1 MVIDVSHCSE
11 KTTFDIIEMT
21 AVPILANHANAKTL
35 TVATRGPYLLGRNKS
50 NRELLAI
57 AETGGVIGVTTVAW
71 MLDRDGDTKGD
82 VEDFLAHLD
91 YIVKLVGVDHVGIAS
106 DSGLDGW
113 GVDEIH
119 YADDVLAGMDRW
131 RVVARRLREEYGYSK
146 LQIKSRS

>member
-1 MVIDVSHCSE
+1 MQQRH
-11 KTTFDIIEMT
+11 
-21 AVPILANHANAKTL
+21 
-35 TVATRGPYLLGRNKS
+35 
-50 NRELLAI
+50 
-57 AETGGVIGVTTVAW
+57 
-71 MLDRDGDTKGD
+71 GDTKGD

-131 RVVARRLREEYGYSK
+131 RVVARRLREEYGYSDPDLRK
-146 LQIKSRS
+146 ILGLNFERVLNPGPAQGDSAPTRIGVVCGRRGGPLRWNPSETFLTTVRER